1 MSNTSKD
8 QGSKPA
14 IMITGAAGFIGTALR
29 ESLNPEYDLICVDI
43 LPAPSKNPGPPD
55 QTGQSVEE
63 WHQVDVTD
71 IQAVDSLFRSLQ
83 KPLSGLI
90 HLAWYYDFSN
100 LPHPRYQAAVDNVA
114 ALAEAFGRNAKPDAP
129 FIFASSMAAMAPT
142 VPGVK
147 QTPES
152 PRSEAW
158 QYPASKVRGEKA
170 LRTTS
175 ITQPIVE
182 LVLAGVYSDFC
193 ELVPLYQS
201 IERIRLGSIQ
211 SWFFPGRTDRGLT
224 YVHVDDVS
232 RAFRCALHAS
242 YPKSQSVNRLLVG
255 ETSPVTN
262 QKIFAAACAAFRRR
276 PVPILKVPPGLA
288 AFGARIIGLF
298 SRENFV
304 QPWMPAF
311 AEEHF
316 EFDLSRTEQ
325 VIGWTPVR
333 QLLDTLPTILSLA
346 SSDTAQWLMRNER
359 RPWRRK
365 DMAIPLQ
372 TK

>member
-1 MSNTSKD
+1 MSSNPKD
-8 QGSKPA
+8 LGSKPT

-29 ESLNPEYDLICVDI
+29 ESLNLEYDLVCVDL
-43 LPAPSKNPGPPD
+43 LPASNKHS
-55 QTGQSVEE
+55 GQSVEE

-100 LPHPRYQAAVDNVA
+100 LPHPRYQAAVDGVA
-114 ALAEAFGRNAKPDAP
+114 ALAEAFGRNAKADAP
-129 FIFASSMAAMAPT
+129 FVFASSMAAMAPT

-152 PRSEAW
+152 PSSEAW

-170 LRTTS
+170 LRS
-175 ITQPIVE
+175 AAVAQPLVE

-201 IERIRLGSIQ
+201 IERIRRGSIQ
-211 SWFFPGRTDRGLT
+211 SWFYPGRTDRGLT
-224 YVHVDDVS
+224 YVHVDDVT

-242 YPKSQSVNRLLVG
+242 YPKSRTVHRLLVG

-262 QKIFAAACAAFRRR
+262 QKIFASACTAFRRSS
-276 PVPILKVPPGLA
+276 VPKLKVPAGLA
-288 AFGARIIGLF
+288 TLGARVIGLV
-298 SRENFV
+298 SKENFV
-304 QPWMPAF
+304 QPWMIKF

-325 VIGWTPVR
+325 VIGWTPIR
-333 QLLDTLPTILSLA
+333 HLLDTLPTMLSLA
-346 SSDTAQWLMRNER
+346 SRDTAEWLLRNKR

-365 DMAIPLQ
+365 DMGVQQRSGL
-372 TK
+372 

>member
-1 MSNTSKD
+1 MSNASKD

-29 ESLNPEYDLICVDI
+29 KSLNSEYDLVCVDL
-43 LPAPSKNPGPPD
+43 LPAPSKNS
-55 QTGQSVEE
+55 GQSDKSGKSVEQ

-71 IQAVDSLFRSLQ
+71 IQAIESLFRSLQ

-100 LPHPRYQAAVDNVA
+100 LPHPRYQAAVDSVA
-114 ALAEAFGRNAKPDAP
+114 ALAEAFGRSAKPDAP
-129 FIFASSMAAMAPT
+129 FVFASSMAALAPT
-142 VPGVK
+142 VPGIK

-152 PRSEAW
+152 PSSEAW
-158 QYPASKVRGEKA
+158 QYPASKVRGEKS
-170 LRTTS
+170 LRTAAVA
-175 ITQPIVE
+175 QPLVE

-201 IERIRLGSIQ
+201 IERIRRGSIQ
-211 SWFFPGRTDRGLT
+211 SWFYPGRTDRGLT
-224 YVHVDDVS
+224 YVHVDDVT
-232 RAFRCALHAS
+232 RAFRCALQAS
-242 YPKSQSVNRLLVG
+242 YPKSRTVHRLLIG

-262 QKIFAAACAAFRRR
+262 QKIFTAACTAFRRSS
-276 PVPILKVPPGLA
+276 VPKLKVPAGLA
-288 AFGARIIGLF
+288 ALGARVIGLV

-304 QPWMPAF
+304 QPWMIKF

-325 VIGWTPVR
+325 VIGWTPIR
-333 QLLDTLPTILSLA
+333 HLLDTLPTMLSLA
-346 SSDTAQWLMRNER
+346 SRDTAEWLMRNER

-365 DMAIPLQ
+365 GQNVL
-372 TK
+372 